1 MASVRVIDVR
11 FFHHCGRFARSRW
24 TRRGANGRDAR
35 TRRSRHAR
43 PGRFDARARDQLRHA
58 PCGRG
63 RRGAVRRSGSDRD
76 DYYQPLPG
84 TSSPVMIVGFTN
96 ISGKPMT
103 MIEFGLLSNEILAG
117 EARDTGTFTPG
128 AGIKAKLGISLTA
141 ILPGPTV
148 ASWTRATPP
157 GDPSGYP
164 RGAAVRSDSGV
175 RRSWG
180 R

>member
-1 MASVRVIDVR
+1 
-11 FFHHCGRFARSRW
+11 
-24 TRRGANGRDAR
+24 
-35 TRRSRHAR
+35 
-43 PGRFDARARDQLRHA
+43 
-58 PCGRG
+58 
-63 RRGAVRRSGSDRD
+63 
-76 DYYQPLPG
+76 
-84 TSSPVMIVGFTN
+84 MIVGFTN